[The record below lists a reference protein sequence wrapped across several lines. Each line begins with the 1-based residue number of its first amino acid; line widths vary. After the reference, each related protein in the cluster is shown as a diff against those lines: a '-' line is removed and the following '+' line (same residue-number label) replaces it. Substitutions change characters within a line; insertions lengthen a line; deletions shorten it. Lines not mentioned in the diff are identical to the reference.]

1 MVVGGA
7 AHRKGWDG
15 GMRFNKLD
23 LNLLVALDA
32 LLSVRNIS
40 RAAEKVHLSQS
51 AMSNALSRLRE
62 YFGDELLVQVG
73 RNMELTARAEGMIDA
88 VRDILV
94 RIEAT
99 VEAKP
104 QFVPAESTR
113 TFRLLISDF
122 SLMTLMPKVSAL
134 AYAEAP
140 GVRLEF
146 VPQVAHPQ
154 RVLER
159 GEADILVI
167 PTEYCSSEHPSE
179 VLFRETYCAV
189 IWSESHLAQGELTEQ
204 RYCEA
209 GHVVIQPGDG
219 RPALDDWLIQ
229 RLGIARRV
237 DVRTYTFMSPAYL
250 LPGTNRIA
258 TVHRRLANQAVNS
271 LPVVIREIPFP
282 MPTMEQAMQWHN
294 HRTSDPGIT
303 WLREL
308 LKRSASGLEVNEGT
322 SLNTDIRT

>member
-1 MVVGGA
+1 
-7 AHRKGWDG
+7 
-15 GMRFNKLD
+15 MRFNKLD

-32 LLSVRNIS
+32 LLSAKNIS
-40 RAAEKVHLSQS
+40 RAAERVHLSQS

-73 RNMELTARAEGMIDA
+73 RNMELTARAEGMADA
-88 VRDILV
+88 VRDVLV

-104 QFVPAESTR
+104 LFVPSESTR
-113 TFRLLISDF
+113 TFRLLLSDY

-140 GVRLEF
+140 SVRLEC

-159 GEADILVI
+159 GEADILLI
-167 PTEYCSSEHPSE
+167 PKEYCSSEHPSE
-179 VLFRETYCAV
+179 VLFQETYCAV
-189 IWSESHLAQGELTEQ
+189 IWRESDLARGELTEQ

-209 GHVVIQPGDG
+209 GHVVSQPGDG

-229 RLGIARRV
+229 RLGIARQV

-258 TVHRRLANQAVNS
+258 TVHRRLANQAAKS
-271 LPVVIREIPFP
+271 IPIVIREIPYP
-282 MPTMEQAMQWHN
+282 LPKMEQAMQWHT
-294 HRTSDPGIT
+294 HRTLDPGIT
-303 WLREL
+303 WMREL
-308 LKRSASGLEVNEGT
+308 LKRSAAELDAG
-322 SLNTDIRT
+322 